1 MNVMSKSSLN
11 LGPNCSPGTREEA
24 PAPLTVLRV
33 VSLTRNS
40 LKWLPRSLGGHQ
52 ALLSTIPVQG
62 GELGPCPGCGTDPC
76 CAQPQGLRRRAAEP
90 PERPR
95 RVPRAARVPALPHH
109 LPGPPPLQHL
119 QVSPLTSAMGGCGTT
134 DPAPS
139 TGMGIPAPGSAL
151 RCYGSRTWVWGTQL
165 SPVLLCRTIYRVA
178 YRQRYRQLPEPTASC
193 CPGWSRANGHRLG
206 CNRGKE
212 LLGHPCATAH
222 PQTPCVSGEG
232 PRTTSLIY
240 QPSAC
245 QVDSP

>member
-119 QVSPLTSAMGGCGTT
+119 QVSPPTSAMGGCGTT

-139 TGMGIPAPGSAL
+139 TGMGIPAPE
-151 RCYGSRTWVWGTQL
+151 
-165 SPVLLCRTIYRVA
+165 VLWE
-178 YRQRYRQLPEPTASC
+178 QDM
-193 CPGWSRANGHRLG
+193 G
-206 CNRGKE
+206 
-212 LLGHPCATAH
+212 LGHPAEPSLALQDHLQGCLQAEVQAAARAH
-222 PQTPCVSGEG
+222 GLVLSWLEQSKRPQT
-232 PRTTSLIY
+232 RL
-240 QPSAC
+240 
-245 QVDSP
+245 